1 MNFSQRMGLEPGVM
15 PIQKDSMDEAL
26 RNSLWN
32 EFDRLIL
39 EDLKCQQEGGFEDDQ
54 LSRYLPNAALFV
66 RLWVY
71 FFKWPLSTLPDRAF
85 LAAEIVH
92 RWYFDRNTP
101 WNKVYDFVE
110 LIGDLQGNL
119 EDNAQLFRV
128 MCNSR
133 LERESSAY
141 RFVGKIISPITN
153 ESEIKAIE
161 QAATTDNNS
170 LRPVSTHIETALKL
184 LSNRN
189 NPDYRNSMKESI
201 SAVEALCKIIAKN
214 DKATL
219 GPALDAVTAKTNLH
233 PKLQEGFK
241 ALYGY
246 ISDTHGIRHALKD
259 DGQPEEED
267 ARFLLVSCS
276 AFVNYLAEKARKNG
290 LLPQ

>member
-1 MNFSQRMGLEPGVM
+1 MNFSQRVGVEPAVR
-15 PIQKDSMDEAL
+15 PIQKDSMDQAL

-32 EFDRLIL
+32 EFDRIIL
-39 EDLKCQQEGGFEDDQ
+39 EDLRGQWISASYSQ
-54 LSRYLPNAALFV
+54 SRYPPNAALFN

-71 FFKWPLSTLPDRAF
+71 FFKWPLSTLPD
-85 LAAEIVH
+85 LAYLAEQTVH
-92 RWYFDRNTP
+92 TWYFHANTP

-110 LIGDLQGNL
+110 CLGDLQGNL
-119 EDNAQLFRV
+119 EHNAHIFRV
-128 MCNSR
+128 MCNSV

-141 RFVGKIISPITN
+141 RFVGKTISQITN
-153 ESEIKAIE
+153 EAEIKAIE
-161 QAATTDNNS
+161 QAAATDDNS
-170 LRPVSTHIETALKL
+170 FRPWSTHIETALKL
-184 LSNRN
+184 LSDRN

-219 GPALDAVTAKTNLH
+219 GPALDAVAAKTRLH
-233 PKLQEGFK
+233 PKLQEGLK

-246 ISDTHGIRHALKD
+246 TSDDHGIRHALKD
-259 DGQPEEED
+259 DAQPEEED

-290 LLPQ
+290 LLPR